1 MKNYTFAVLK
11 ADKENLSESFKK
23 AIAFLEKNEN
33 NKLNAFYAGEYKI
46 IKKSKP
52 ELFAKVKAL
61 VEAGRLQPL
70 GAWWCE
76 STDEKISLENLSRNT
91 LYAQKFFMKNFS
103 KVFRTGFGKRINN
116 PLAAEILFRSRINCY
131 VEEDICPKDDFYW
144 LDTKN
149 INRILG
155 VSTKSLNI
163 KSIDE
168 IAENDETILFD
179 EYFHEIYSNTVD
191 FDTIEDIDYS
201 DPAPETEIEKLL
213 LTLETADAVNVIKN
227 GAESKIK
234 EINHAWKN
242 LLCTCPC
249 SKEDKIAE
257 ISKELEGVEIC
268 ATEIFE
274 TTSETAELVAFKKC
288 CRNSDKIIIR
298 IRQTADVSE
307 KIVVKSKLLDAC
319 FWVDIEP
326 YETRSFIIDS
336 EGVAVESNIIEN
348 IDI

>member
-23 AIAFLEKNEN
+23 AVAFLEKGEN

-46 IKKSKP
+46 IKKNEP
-52 ELFAKVKAL
+52 ELFEKIKAF
-61 VEAGRLQPL
+61 VEAEKLQPL

-76 STDEKISLENLSRNT
+76 STDEKISLENIARNT
-91 LYAQKFFMKNFS
+91 LYSQKFFKKNFG
-103 KVFRTGFGKRINN
+103 KIFRTGFGKKINN
-116 PLAAEILFRSRINCY
+116 SLAVEILFRSKINCY
-131 VEEDICPKDDFYW
+131 VEEDVCAKADFYW

-155 VSTKSLNI
+155 VSTKNLNI

-168 IAENDETILFD
+168 ITADDETILFD
-179 EYFHEIYSNTVD
+179 DYINQFYNNLDDVD
-191 FDTIEDIDYS
+191 AIADIDYS
-201 DPAPETEIEKLL
+201 DPAAETDVEKLL
-213 LTLETADAVNVIKN
+213 LTLETADVVNVIKN
-227 GAESKIK
+227 NAESKIK
-234 EINHAWKN
+234 EINCAWKN

-249 SKEDKIAE
+249 AKEDKTEE
-257 ISKELEGVEIC
+257 ISKELENVEIC

-274 TTSETAELVAFKKC
+274 TTSETVELVAFKKC
-288 CRNSDKIIIR
+288 CKNSDKVILR
-298 IRQTADVSE
+298 IRQTADISE
-307 KIVVKSKLLDAC
+307 KIVVKSRILDAC

>member
-46 IKKSKP
+46 IKNTEP
-52 ELFAKVKAL
+52 ELFAKVKSF
-61 VEAGRLQPL
+61 VEADKLQPL

-76 STDEKISLENLSRNT
+76 STDEKISLENIARNT
-91 LYAQKFFMKNFS
+91 LYSQKFFKKNFG
-103 KVFRTGFGKRINN
+103 KIFRTGFGKKINN
-116 PLAAEILFRSRINCY
+116 PLAVEILFRSKTNCY
-131 VEEDICPKDDFYW
+131 VEEDVCTDADFYW

-149 INRILG
+149 VNRILG
-155 VSTKSLNI
+155 ISTKKLNI
-163 KSIDE
+163 KAIDE
-168 IAENDETILFD
+168 ITAEDETILFD
-179 EYFHEIYSNTVD
+179 DYVNQFYNNLDDV
-191 FDTIEDIDYS
+191 DTIAEIDYS
-201 DPAPETEIEKLL
+201 DPAEETEIEKLL
-213 LTLETADAVNVIKN
+213 LTLETADVVNVIKN

-234 EINHAWKN
+234 EINRAWKN

-249 SKEDKIAE
+249 SKEDKIEE
-257 ISKELEGVEIC
+257 ISKELADVEIC

-274 TTSETAELVAFKKC
+274 TTSETTELVAFKKC
-288 CRNSDKIIIR
+288 CKNSDKVILR

-307 KIVVKSKLLDAC
+307 KIVVKSRLLDAC

-326 YETRSFIIDS
+326 YETRSFIIDA